1 MVLNVLISAIC
12 VMKTFS
18 NTYFKCPL
26 RNANLQGDTYGST
39 CDIYMNTKWIHFDQ
53 CYYNEYKMN
62 SQRWSHKGP
71 PNFLLI
77 LSVLWILAYVKN
89 QGESLYTHI
98 QTKMHIFIYICIY
111 QKSMSTVITLL
122 GRNSLKHSI
131 RTQRKCVCKILT
143 FAFIK
148 LHIRY

>member
-26 RNANLQGDTYGST
+26 RNANLQWNTYGGT
-39 CDIYMNTKWIHFDQ
+39 CDSYVNTKWIHFDQ

-62 SQRWSHKGP
+62 SQRWNLKGL

-77 LSVLWILAYVKN
+77 LPDLWRLACVKN
-89 QGESLYTHI
+89 QGEGIYTHM
-98 QTKMHIFIYICIY
+98 QTKMYIFVHICIY
-111 QKSMSTVITLL
+111 QKSIATVITLL
-122 GRNSLKHSI
+122 GGNSLKYSTH
-131 RTQRKCVCKILT
+131 RQRKMHV
-143 FAFIK
+143 
-148 LHIRY
+148 

>member
-26 RNANLQGDTYGST
+26 RNANLQWNTYGST

-62 SQRWSHKGP
+62 SQRRNLKGL
-71 PNFLLI
+71 PNFLFI
-77 LSVLWILAYVKN
+77 LPDLGRLAYVKN
-89 QGESLYTHI
+89 QGESIYIHICKQKCTYLYTYAS
-98 QTKMHIFIYICIY
+98 TKVYIC
-111 QKSMSTVITLL
+111 S
-122 GRNSLKHSI
+122 NFFI
-131 RTQRKCVCKILT
+131 RRELSET
-143 FAFIK
+143 F
-148 LHIRY
+148 